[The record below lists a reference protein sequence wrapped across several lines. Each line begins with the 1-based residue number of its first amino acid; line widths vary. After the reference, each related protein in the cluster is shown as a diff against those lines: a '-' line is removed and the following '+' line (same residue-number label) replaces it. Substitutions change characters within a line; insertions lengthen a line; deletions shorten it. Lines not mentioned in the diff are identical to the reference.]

1 MALKDGLIPE
11 FDAELASTRRVL
23 ERIPM
28 DKASW
33 KPHAKSFALGD
44 LATHVV
50 QMHTWVGETLRK
62 DKIDMVGYARP
73 TVPSTTAEL
82 LARFDEFAK
91 DAREA
96 LAAATD
102 EQMLGNW
109 SLTAGSRC
117 TSPCRASPACARSS
131 STTSFITAGSSP
143 CTCGCS
149 TFRCRGCTDR
159 ARTTSRC
166 DLWRHAKRERGA
178 HRGRPVSL
186 LASRVLQRA
195 AMALISTRYS
205 GEASAAPTVARAG
218 GAAPPSHASHAS
230 FISSNL
236 LMSVR

>member
-62 DKIDMVGYARP
+62 DKIDMIGYARP

-82 LARFDEFAK
+82 LARFDEYAK

-109 SLTAGSRC
+109 SLTAGEQVYFTMPRI
-117 TSPCRASPACARSS
+117 ACLRTFVFNHVVHHRGQLTVYLRLLDVPVPGLYGPSADDK
-131 STTSFITAGSSP
+131 TAG
-143 CTCGCS
+143 
-149 TFRCRGCTDR
+149 
-159 ARTTSRC
+159 
-166 DLWRHAKRERGA
+166 
-178 HRGRPVSL
+178 
-186 LASRVLQRA
+186 
-195 AMALISTRYS
+195 
-205 GEASAAPTVARAG
+205 
-218 GAAPPSHASHAS
+218 
-230 FISSNL
+230 
-236 LMSVR
+236 